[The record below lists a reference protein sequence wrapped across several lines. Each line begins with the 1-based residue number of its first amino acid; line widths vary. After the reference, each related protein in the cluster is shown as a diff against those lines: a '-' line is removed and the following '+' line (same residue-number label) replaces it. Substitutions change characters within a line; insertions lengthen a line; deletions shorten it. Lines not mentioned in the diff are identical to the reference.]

1 MQFLSFFIV
10 TFFGIS
16 KALGPPKLTVEPPD
30 EVWFEPAQKDDFVE
44 NKLTLRCE
52 ADGDPESFEWRKNN
66 EKLEIDGKQ
75 ILWQNAPDSPPKLTV
90 EPPDEVWFEPAQID
104 DFVENK
110 LTLRCEADG

>member
-16 KALGPPKLTVEPPD
+16 KALGEHIFFCFLSYRI
-30 EVWFEPAQKDDFVE
+30 F
-44 NKLTLRCE
+44 L
-52 ADGDPESFEWRKNN
+52 S
-66 EKLEIDGKQ
+66 
-75 ILWQNAPDSPPKLTV
+75 ILGPPKLTV

-110 LTLRCEADG
+110 LTLRCEADGDPEL